1 MQNDY
6 VIVAHLPCIALIKE
20 SMMNVIFHLN
30 QLERFDHCYANIKNL
45 RTESIGI
52 VELLINGDAI
62 QLLIRDDVSKITDL
76 LNHGT
81 KISVC
86 ANSLRAHG
94 IDSSILP
101 QGVVIVPTG
110 VFELIKKQNE
120 GFSYIKP

>member
-81 KISVC
+81 KISAC

-101 QGVVIVPTG
+101 QGVVVVPTG